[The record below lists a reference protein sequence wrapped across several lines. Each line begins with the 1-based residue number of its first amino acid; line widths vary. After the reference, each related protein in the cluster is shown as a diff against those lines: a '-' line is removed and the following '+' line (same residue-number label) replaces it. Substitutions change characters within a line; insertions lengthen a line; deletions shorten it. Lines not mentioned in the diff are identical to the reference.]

1 MADSKPTIL
10 GGTAIKPKE
19 RHGWEAVRYL
29 IHNPETGE
37 ILTRTPKSWLLITV
51 FYLIYYS
58 CLAGFWAAMLNIFF
72 LTLEDHQ
79 PKWQNENSLIGV
91 SPGVGLQPGQ
101 LPELIDSTMIA
112 FNFESETDQ
121 GAPGDADYMAGWK
134 GWSDRTKKFLKKYED
149 QVTCKSSAT
158 GCFPLTNLGACATE
172 PYGFDEGTPCVFLK
186 LNKIFGNTNEHCKAA
201 DLETEP
207 CNAMPDSLKEH
218 IKKQSDADQEQVWI
232 ECHGEYPADRENL
245 KGINYFP
252 KTQGFPGT
260 FFPYKGK
267 IDENGNKLDYQ
278 SPLVA
283 VQFAGATKNQLLHV
297 ECRAWA
303 KNIGYSK
310 RDRVGINHLELLV
323 LGNEATKKVGSG
335 S

>member
-29 IHNPETGE
+29 LHNPETGE

-79 PKWQNENSLIGV
+79 PKWQKDNSLIGV
-91 SPGVGLQPGQ
+91 SPGLGLKPGQ
-101 LPELIDSTMIA
+101 PKGLIDSTMIA

-121 GAPGDADYMAGWK
+121 GIPGDADYIAGWK
-134 GWSDRTKKFLKKYED
+134 GWSDRTTTFLDENYKN
-149 QVTCKSSAT
+149 QPAGCPAT
-158 GCFPLTNLGACATE
+158 GCFSLTKLGPCQTA

-186 LNKIFGNTNEHCKAA
+186 LNKIFDLKNDHCKAE
-201 DLETEP
+201 DLEDAP
-207 CNAMPDSLKEH
+207 CNEMPESLKEH
-218 IKKQSDADQEQVWI
+218 IKKQSDQEQVWI
-232 ECHGEYPADRENL
+232 ECHGEYPADKENL
-245 KGINYFP
+245 KDIRYFP
-252 KTQGFPGT
+252 KEQGFPGT

-267 IDENGNKLDYQ
+267 QDKDGTPLGYQ
-278 SPLVA
+278 SPIVA
-283 VQFAGATKNQLLHV
+283 VQFAGAAKNQLLHI

-323 LGNEATKKVGSG
+323 LGDAAAKKVGSG